1 MNQQRELMSQ
11 MQQQQQ
17 QQQQLQQHQHQLQ
30 QQQIHQQHLALQQQA
45 PSVLQQPRQPGGVR
59 ANSGNQIPYPLQTT
73 SSPSSPSASGS
84 QPSSPNGSMTSLQ
97 PPSPAKANTNTFV
110 HKLHNMVIDKQYQHL
125 IAWNYTGTSFIVC
138 NIMEFSR
145 DVLPKHFK
153 HNNFSSFVRQLNM
166 YGFHKVNKS
175 PRGHRTLAE
184 NQIWEFSHQKF
195 LRGRQDLLDDIKRK
209 AMESD
214 AMRRDGADVSN
225 HVTMLQSSQ
234 QDLAQQVTHLQANFG
249 EVARELADTRR
260 IQVAQQQ
267 LLKSLLD
274 YIQKTSGG
282 QPLPPELTFEHYE
295 VKPEPERPPIY
306 ITAPESSTQQI
317 YQNMMFNTLSNDN
330 TTPSQRRPNSPLTI
344 QTSMGGSGPNSPQ
357 NAPLHSPLSPHHS
370 PLSPLSPLSPSFAMQ
385 NLGLGMNSNGNLNV
399 GESNVGGMNGVRNN
413 NAINNNNN
421 NNSNPRTPSINI
433 QIPPFYTTS
442 SGLLGHAPQSPNTLQ
457 AYTSAVNT
465 PLPPSPS
472 PGSPLASMVSDNEME
487 SSASLYCPSPGGPN
501 LTGGMHGGR
510 PGSEYGG
517 SEYGGSEY
525 GGDDGSHF
533 FSMSS

>member
-1 MNQQRELMSQ
+1 
-11 MQQQQQ
+11 
-17 QQQQLQQHQHQLQ
+17 
-30 QQQIHQQHLALQQQA
+30 
-45 PSVLQQPRQPGGVR
+45 
-59 ANSGNQIPYPLQTT
+59 
-73 SSPSSPSASGS
+73 
-84 QPSSPNGSMTSLQ
+84 MTSLQ

-295 VKPEPERPPIY
+295 VKPEPDRPPIY

-317 YQNMMFNTLSNDN
+317 YQNMMFNTLPNDN
-330 TTPSQRRPNSPLTI
+330 STSGPRRPNSPLTI
-344 QTSMGGSGPNSPQ
+344 QTSIGGSGPNSPQ

-370 PLSPLSPLSPSFAMQ
+370 PLSPLSPLSPSFGMQ
-385 NLGLGMNSNGNLNV
+385 NLGLGMNSNGSLNV
-399 GESNVGGMNGVRNN
+399 NESNAGGLNGVRNN
-413 NAINNNNN
+413 NNNNNN
-421 NNSNPRTPSINI
+421 GSNSRTPSINI

-442 SGLLGHAPQSPNTLQ
+442 SGLLAHAPQSPNTLQ

-487 SSASLYCPSPGGPN
+487 SSSSLYCPSPGGPN
-501 LTGGMHGGR
+501 LTSGVHGGR
-510 PGSEYGG
+510 TGSEYGG

>member
-1 MNQQRELMSQ
+1 
-11 MQQQQQ
+11 
-17 QQQQLQQHQHQLQ
+17 
-30 QQQIHQQHLALQQQA
+30 
-45 PSVLQQPRQPGGVR
+45 
-59 ANSGNQIPYPLQTT
+59 
-73 SSPSSPSASGS
+73 
-84 QPSSPNGSMTSLQ
+84 
-97 PPSPAKANTNTFV
+97 
-110 HKLHNMVIDKQYQHL
+110 MVIDKQYQHL

-195 LRGRQDLLDDIKRK
+195 LRGRQDMLDDIKRK

-214 AMRRDGADVSN
+214 TMRRDGGDLPQHVAVIQASQSELVQ
-225 HVTMLQSSQ
+225 HVTQLQE
-234 QDLAQQVTHLQANFG
+234 NFG
-249 EVARELADTRR
+249 EVVRELADTRR
-260 IQVAQQQ
+260 KQQAQQQ

-306 ITAPESSTQQI
+306 ITAPESSTQQM
-317 YQNMMFNTLSNDN
+317 YQNMMFNTLGTNDGS
-330 TTPSQRRPNSPLTI
+330 SQGPRRPQAPLTI
-344 QTSMGGSGPNSPQ
+344 QTSAGVGTPQSPQ
-357 NAPLHSPLSPHHS
+357 NAPLSPHHS
-370 PLSPLSPLSPSFAMQ
+370 PLSPLSPLSPSFSMQ
-385 NLGLGMNSNGNLNV
+385 NLGLGMNGNGNLNV
-399 GESNVGGMNGVRNN
+399 NDQNQANN
-413 NAINNNNN
+413 TR
-421 NNSNPRTPSINI
+421 RTPSINV
-433 QIPPFYTTS
+433 QIPPFYSTS
-442 SGLLGHAPQSPNTLQ
+442 SGLLPHPPQSPNSYA

-472 PGSPLASMVSDNEME
+472 PGSPMASLVADSEMD
-487 SSASLYCPSPGGPN
+487 SNASLYCPSPGGLN
-501 LTGGMHGGR
+501 TGALG
-510 PGSEYGG
+510 PGSDYGG

-533 FSMSS
+533 FDMST

>member
-1 MNQQRELMSQ
+1 
-11 MQQQQQ
+11 
-17 QQQQLQQHQHQLQ
+17 
-30 QQQIHQQHLALQQQA
+30 
-45 PSVLQQPRQPGGVR
+45 
-59 ANSGNQIPYPLQTT
+59 
-73 SSPSSPSASGS
+73 
-84 QPSSPNGSMTSLQ
+84 
-97 PPSPAKANTNTFV
+97 
-110 HKLHNMVIDKQYQHL
+110 MVIDKQYQHL

-214 AMRRDGADVSN
+214 SMRREGGDLPAHMAVIQASQSELVQ
-225 HVTMLQSSQ
+225 HVTQLQE
-234 QDLAQQVTHLQANFG
+234 NFG
-249 EVARELADTRR
+249 EVVRELAETRR
-260 IQVAQQQ
+260 KQAAQQQ

-274 YIQKTSGG
+274 HIQRTSGG

-306 ITAPESSTQQI
+306 ITAPENATQQM
-317 YQNMMFNTLSNDN
+317 YQNMMFNTLGSNDGSAQG
-330 TTPSQRRPNSPLTI
+330 PRRPQSPLTI
-344 QTSMGGSGPNSPQ
+344 QTSIGGGTPQSPV
-357 NAPLHSPLSPHHS
+357 NAPLSPHHS
-370 PLSPLSPLSPSFAMQ
+370 PLSPHHSPSSPLSPSFAMQ
-385 NLGLGMNSNGNLNV
+385 NLGLGMNGGGIGGSLNINDAN
-399 GESNVGGMNGVRNN
+399 SANNTSRNHHQQQQQQQQQQ
-413 NAINNNNN
+413 
-421 NNSNPRTPSINI
+421 RTPSLNV
-433 QIPPFYTTS
+433 QIPSFYTS
-442 SGLLGHAPQSPNTLQ
+442 STGLLHHSPQSPNSLA

-472 PGSPLASMVSDNEME
+472 PGSPMASMVSDNEME
-487 SSASLYCPSPGGPN
+487 TSSSLYCPSPGGPN
-501 LTGGMHGGR
+501 PGLGR
-510 PGSEYGG
+510 GSEYGG

-533 FSMSS
+533 FSMSA

>member
-1 MNQQRELMSQ
+1 
-11 MQQQQQ
+11 
-17 QQQQLQQHQHQLQ
+17 
-30 QQQIHQQHLALQQQA
+30 
-45 PSVLQQPRQPGGVR
+45 
-59 ANSGNQIPYPLQTT
+59 

-110 HKLHNMVIDKQYQHL
+110 HKLHNMVVDKQYQHL

-214 AMRRDGADVSN
+214 SMRRDGGDLPAHMAVIQASQSELVQ
-225 HVTMLQSSQ
+225 HVTQLQE
-234 QDLAQQVTHLQANFG
+234 NFG
-249 EVARELADTRR
+249 EVVRELADTRR
-260 IQVAQQQ
+260 KQAAQQQ

-274 YIQKTSGG
+274 YIQKTTGG

-306 ITAPESSTQQI
+306 ITAPENSTQQM
-317 YQNMMFNTLSNDN
+317 YQNMMFNTLPNDGSAQG
-330 TTPSQRRPNSPLTI
+330 PRRPQSPLTI
-344 QTSMGGSGPNSPQ
+344 QTSMGGSAPTSPQ
-357 NAPLHSPLSPHHS
+357 NAPLSPHHS
-370 PLSPLSPLSPSFAMQ
+370 PMSPLSPLSPSFSMQ
-385 NLGLGMNSNGNLNV
+385 NLGLGMNPNGNLNV
-399 GESNVGGMNGVRNN
+399 NDAAQAGSSGRNQ
-413 NAINNNNN
+413 
-421 NNSNPRTPSINI
+421 RTPSINI
-433 QIPPFYTTS
+433 QIPSFYNQST
-442 SGLLGHAPQSPNTLQ
+442 GLLPHAPQSPNTLA

-472 PGSPLASMVSDNEME
+472 PGSPMASMVSDNEME
-487 SSASLYCPSPGGPN
+487 SSTSLYCPSPGGPN
-501 LTGGMHGGR
+501 AGAMGR
-510 PGSEYGG
+510 GSEYGG

-533 FSMSS
+533 FSMAT

>member
-1 MNQQRELMSQ
+1 MNQQRELMQ
-11 MQQQQQ
+11 MQQQAQQQQQ
-17 QQQQLQQHQHQLQ
+17 QVQQHQQQLQLQPHPLQPHQPHHLLHHQP
-30 QQQIHQQHLALQQQA
+30 I
-45 PSVLQQPRQPGGVR
+45 QQPRQPGSVR
-59 ANSGNQIPYPLQTT
+59 AGGNIPYPLQTNA

-214 AMRRDGADVSN
+214 SMRRDGGDLPAHMAVIQASQSELVQ
-225 HVTMLQSSQ
+225 HVTQLQE
-234 QDLAQQVTHLQANFG
+234 NFG
-249 EVARELADTRR
+249 EVVRELAETRR
-260 IQVAQQQ
+260 KQQAQQQ
-267 LLKSLLD
+267 LLKSMLE
-274 YIQKTSGG
+274 YMQKQAGG
-282 QPLPPELTFEHYE
+282 HPLPPELTFEHYE

-306 ITAPESSTQQI
+306 ITAPESNTQQM
-317 YQNMMFNTLSNDN
+317 YMFNNMGANDGSAQG
-330 TTPSQRRPNSPLTI
+330 PRRPNSPLTI
-344 QTSMGGSGPNSPQ
+344 QTSMGGNGSAPQSPQ
-357 NAPLHSPLSPHHS
+357 NAPLSPHHS
-370 PLSPLSPLSPSFAMQ
+370 PMSPLSPLSPSFGMQ
-385 NLGLGMNSNGNLNV
+385 NLGLGMGPNGLVADNSQG
-399 GESNVGGMNGVRNN
+399 NN
-413 NAINNNNN
+413 NGPRNQ
-421 NNSNPRTPSINI
+421 RTPSINI
-433 QIPPFYTTS
+433 QIPPFYTAT
-442 SGLLGHAPQSPNTLQ
+442 SGLLAHAPQSPNSLT

-472 PGSPLASMVSDNEME
+472 PGSPMANMLSDNDMD
-487 SSASLYCPSPGGPN
+487 SNSLYCPSPGGPN
-501 LTGGMHGGR
+501 TGR
-510 PGSEYGG
+510 GSEYGG

>member
-1 MNQQRELMSQ
+1 MNQPPQLMSQ
-11 MQQQQQ
+11 LQQQQ
-17 QQQQLQQHQHQLQ
+17 QQQQLQQQHQQLQ
-30 QQQIHQQHLALQQQA
+30 QQHQQQQQQQQQIQQIQLQQT
-45 PSVLQQPRQPGGVR
+45 VMQPRQPGGVR
-59 ANSGNQIPYPLQTT
+59 ANSGNQIPYPLQTST

-110 HKLHNMVIDKQYQHL
+110 HKLHNMVIDKHYQHL

-195 LRGRQDLLDDIKRK
+195 LRGRVDLLDDIKRK

-214 AMRRDGADVSN
+214 SMRREGG
-225 HVTMLQSSQ
+225 
-234 QDLAQQVTHLQANFG
+234 DLPAHMAVLSAQQQEVHQQLNQLQGNFD
-249 EVARELADTRR
+249 EVVRELAETRR
-260 IQVAQQQ
+260 KQTAQQQ
-267 LLKSLLD
+267 LMKSMLD
-274 YIQKTSGG
+274 YIQKQSGG
-282 QPLPPELTFEHYE
+282 HPLPPELTFEHYE

-306 ITAPESSTQQI
+306 ITAPENSSQQM
-317 YQNMMFNTLSNDN
+317 YHNMMFNTMGSNDGSAQ
-330 TTPSQRRPNSPLTI
+330 TGRRPNSPLTI
-344 QTSMGGSGPNSPQ
+344 QTSLGGSSPQSPQ
-357 NAPLHSPLSPHHS
+357 NAPLSPHHS
-370 PLSPLSPLSPSFAMQ
+370 PLSPHHSPMSPLSPLSPSFQMQ
-385 NLGLGMNSNGNLNV
+385 NLGLGMTNGNLVVDQNQ
-399 GESNVGGMNGVRNN
+399 GNN
-413 NAINNNNN
+413 NGRQQ
-421 NNSNPRTPSINI
+421 RTPSINI

-442 SGLLGHAPQSPNTLQ
+442 SGLLGHAPQSPNTLA

-472 PGSPLASMVSDNEME
+472 PGSPMATMVSDNEME

-501 LTGGMHGGR
+501 VQNGRGG
-510 PGSEYGG
+510 SDYGG

-525 GGDDGSHF
+525 GGDDGSNF
-533 FSMSS
+533 FSMS

>member
-1 MNQQRELMSQ
+1 
-11 MQQQQQ
+11 
-17 QQQQLQQHQHQLQ
+17 
-30 QQQIHQQHLALQQQA
+30 
-45 PSVLQQPRQPGGVR
+45 
-59 ANSGNQIPYPLQTT
+59 
-73 SSPSSPSASGS
+73 
-84 QPSSPNGSMTSLQ
+84 
-97 PPSPAKANTNTFV
+97 
-110 HKLHNMVIDKQYQHL
+110 MVIDKQYQHL

-214 AMRRDGADVSN
+214 AMRRDGADVSS

-282 QPLPPELTFEHYE
+282 QRQARAREAPYLHHSSRELDSTNLPKHDIQYPLQRQHDPSTTTTQLT
-295 VKPEPERPPIY
+295 
-306 ITAPESSTQQI
+306 
-317 YQNMMFNTLSNDN
+317 L
-330 TTPSQRRPNSPLTI
+330 

-370 PLSPLSPLSPSFAMQ
+370 PMSPLSPLSPSFAMQ
-385 NLGLGMNSNGNLNV
+385 NLGLGMNSSGNLNV
-399 GESNVGGMNGVRNN
+399 NESNAGGMNGVRNN
-413 NAINNNNN
+413 AINNNNN
-421 NNSNPRTPSINI
+421 PNNSNPRTPSINI

-472 PGSPLASMVSDNEME
+472 PGSPMASMVSDNEME

-501 LTGGMHGGR
+501 LTSGVHGGR

-533 FSMSS
+533 FSMAS